1 MISQKATGRIAERVD
16 TVPKMKSNSGAK
28 KRFRFSGT
36 GKVRH
41 SKAYA
46 SHILTKKNRKRKRR
60 LRETVTADP
69 TTAKQVNKML
79 PYGRP

>member
-1 MISQKATGRIAERVD
+1 M
-16 TVPKMKSNSGAK
+16 PKMKSNSGAK

-41 SKAYA
+41 GKAYA
-46 SHILTKKNRKRKRR
+46 SHILTKKSRNRKRR
-60 LRETVTADP
+60 LRDHATADP
-69 TTAKQVNKML
+69 TTAKQVREML